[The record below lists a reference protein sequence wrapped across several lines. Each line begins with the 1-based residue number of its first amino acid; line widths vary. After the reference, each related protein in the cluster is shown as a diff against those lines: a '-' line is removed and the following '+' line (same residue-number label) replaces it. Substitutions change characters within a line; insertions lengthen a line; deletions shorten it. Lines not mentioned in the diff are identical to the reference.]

1 MEFVNQVLTLLGL
14 TVDESAPGIIRF
26 CLYFLI
32 LSCLVLLNVINISFY
47 LLSIYILSNEKV
59 LKKIPVEYTRIHK
72 LIRSYKNIRVGYI
85 IFEGILLY
93 FCLFLMISITYGL
106 VSFYIHFK

>member
-47 LLSIYILSNEKV
+47 LLSIYILSNEKI
-59 LKKIPVEYTRIHK
+59 LSYIPKEYTYIQD
-72 LIRSYKNIRVGYI
+72 RSNWS
-85 IFEGILLY
+85 L
-93 FCLFLMISITYGL
+93 T
-106 VSFYIHFK
+106 

>member
-32 LSCLVLLNVINISFY
+32 LSCLVLLNVI
-47 LLSIYILSNEKV
+47 LL
-59 LKKIPVEYTRIHK
+59 
-72 LIRSYKNIRVGYI
+72 
-85 IFEGILLY
+85 F
-93 FCLFLMISITYGL
+93 
-106 VSFYIHFK
+106 